1 MMISELS
8 CFTHVEQTTEFIH
21 HHWQSVLR
29 LFTGRRRGANDNNG
43 NIFILLSYKVWC
55 SETRVSLSPSF
66 NTFNRLVFVQCSTEE
81 VNRQTVEETETWS
94 MRRKV
99 RAARLMVTCVQYKAP
114 NIWESPTGE
123 TWLLSGVCRGSS
135 LWQLL
140 SFTDTLHLYETNR
153 RKSQTYFWLSVSLWS
168 HCSLTFV
175 WKWLFIRT
183 QIKRIKHE
191 ALTELKCVVL
201 SFYHLYLSAGIKTI
215 YAPVSGKL
223 FISLLWM
230 LLNVNVSDI

>member
-1 MMISELS
+1 MEP
-8 CFTHVEQTTEFIH
+8 TTTKVT
-21 HHWQSVLR
+21 S
-29 LFTGRRRGANDNNG
+29 LF
-43 NIFILLSYKVWC
+43 FSYEVWC
-55 SETRVSLSPSF
+55 SETRVSLSRSF

-99 RAARLMVTCVQYKAP
+99 RAARLMVTCGQYKAP
-114 NIWESPTGE
+114 NIWMSLTGE

-175 WKWLFIRT
+175 TFYKNTDKKNQTWSTDW
-183 QIKRIKHE
+183 IKMSF
-191 ALTELKCVVL
+191 CL
-201 SFYHLYLSAGIKTI
+201 SIICI
-215 YAPVSGKL
+215 YQL
-223 FISLLWM
+223 E
-230 LLNVNVSDI
+230 